1 MDIVYIVTH
10 WHFPDPVQIQVSIT
24 LGAITLFALWPL
36 RILQHKVEMAGNEEN
51 KQRRHIIHMHAKE
64 RHKSALKRCEINL
77 CRRLKPRR
85 ASRERQLVATLAT
98 EVAQAVHH

>member
-1 MDIVYIVTH
+1 MDIIYIIQH

-36 RILQHKVEMAGNEEN
+36 RILQHKVELAGTSES
-51 KQRRHIIHMHAKE
+51 KARRHIIHLHAKE
-64 RHKSALKRCEINL
+64 RHKTPLKRCMQNHCKQL
-77 CRRLKPRR
+77 RPRR